1 MRLGLLV
8 PFSCLLLAASPPG
21 RRAAE
26 PPVIQANDNRAPAGT
41 LADGTLE
48 LRLVAQPGRWHPEV
62 DDGPVIVVAA
72 LGEEGRAPSI
82 PAPLLRVRL
91 GTRIHATI
99 RNQLTDST
107 LVVHGLSP
115 GGDSLVVP
123 PGETRETG
131 FTPAADGTF
140 LYWAT
145 LGTELPFR
153 NGGPEQEQLAGAL
166 VVDPPGGSPP
176 DRVWVI
182 NIWSDPGDST
192 ATPKRPSG
200 EVLAINGKSWPH
212 TERIGAPLGDSV
224 RWRWVNASRRI
235 HPMHLHGFYY
245 RMTAR
250 GGAMADTL
258 IPAEGQRL
266 TVTEAMGPRTTMRA
280 AFAPDRPG
288 NWLFHCHLIYHVLP
302 SLRDKIANA
311 AGAHAATHEAGEH
324 MAGLVL
330 GFHVP
335 YSRAWSGPPRIGT
348 RNLRLLALE
357 EPRPGS
363 VHGVRMGFAMDSSR
377 HGGAAPAAPDPA
389 GPLLVLRRG
398 QPTDITVVNRL
409 AEPTAIHW
417 HGIELESWSDGVAGW
432 SGSGLSVAPMI
443 APGDSFTARLT
454 LPRSGTFIYHTHFND
469 ERQLESGMYGPIIV
483 LPPGARHDPDT
494 DHLFLVGL
502 DGKALLQTP
511 VLVNGSPAGGT
522 LRFRAGRTH
531 RLRFINIMPAGFMR
545 VTWTRDSLP
554 LEWRHVAK
562 DGADLPASQAGP
574 RPASTVLA
582 IGQTEDVL
590 VAPAPGTYRL
600 VFQRPARKT
609 PDAVYSVEVR

>member
-8 PFSCLLLAASPPG
+8 SCSCLLLAAAPPS

-26 PPVIQANDNRAPAGT
+26 PPVIEANDNRTPAGT
-41 LADGTLE
+41 VAGATLE
-48 LRLVAQPGRWHPEV
+48 LRLVAQHGRWHPEA
-62 DDGPVIVVAA
+62 DGGPGIVVAA
-72 LGEEGRAPSI
+72 LGEEGRLPSI
-82 PAPLLRVRL
+82 PAPLLRIRL

-99 RNQLTDST
+99 RNALPDST

-115 GGDSLVVP
+115 DGDSLVVP
-123 PGETRETG
+123 PGETGETG
-131 FTPAADGTF
+131 FTPAAAGTF

-145 LGTELPFR
+145 LGAELPFR

-166 VVDPPGGSPP
+166 VVDPPAGSPP

-182 NIWSDPGDST
+182 NIWSDLGDST
-192 ATPKRPSG
+192 AAPKRPPG
-200 EVLAINGKSWPH
+200 GVLAINGKSWPY
-212 TERIGAPLGDSV
+212 TERTEAPLGDSV

-250 GGAMADTL
+250 GGALADTV
-258 IPAEGQRL
+258 IPAGRQRL
-266 TVTEAMGPRTTMRA
+266 TVTEPMDARTTMRT

-302 SLRDKIANA
+302 SIRDGIASA
-311 AGAHAATHEAGEH
+311 AGAHAASHEAGEH

-335 YSRAWSGPPRIGT
+335 NSRGWSGPPRIGART
-348 RNLRLLALE
+348 LRLLALE

-363 VHGVRMGFAMDSSR
+363 AHGVRMGFALDSGR
-377 HGGAAPAAPDPA
+377 TPPATAPDRR

-409 AEPTAIHW
+409 DEPTAIHW

-432 SGSGLSVAPMI
+432 SGSGLTVAPMI

-483 LPPGARHDPDT
+483 LPPGARHDPAT
-494 DHLFLVGL
+494 DHVFVVGL
-502 DGKALLQTP
+502 DGPATLRTP
-511 VLVNGSPAGGT
+511 MLVNGDSGARA
-522 LRFRAGRTH
+522 LRLRAGRTH
-531 RLRFINIMPAGFMR
+531 RLRFINIMPAGFVR
-545 VTWTRDSLP
+545 VTWARDSLP
-554 LEWRHVAK
+554 LEWRQVAK
-562 DGADLPASQAGP
+562 DGADLPAAQAGP
-574 RPASTVLA
+574 RPSRTVLA

-590 VAPAPGTYRL
+590 VTPAPGAYRL
-600 VFQRPARKT
+600 VFQRPARRT